1 LRSLSTNPTCDQ
13 LRRSLGWRQLAFP
26 LVVIVAGI
34 VAYHN
39 SFQAPFLFDDELS
52 IIQNPR
58 LRHLW
63 PLRQVLIGTMRPLV
77 DLSLALNYALDGLRV
92 WGYHAV
98 NLAIHVATA
107 LVLLGVVRRVLLM
120 DRLRPRY
127 GGSAQ
132 WLALAI
138 AVSWVV
144 HPLHTGAV
152 TYIVQRAELLMGLC
166 YLLVLYATIR
176 SADGQSAVW
185 SAVAILA
192 CVCGMTS
199 KPVMVTA
206 PMAALLLDRVFLSGS
221 VRGALRRRRW
231 LYAGLAATWVML
243 AALVAA
249 PWPVG
254 EPSAGLELQHVTPWA
269 YAATQPG
276 VILHYLRLAVWP
288 SALCLD
294 YAWPPAQTVRQIAL
308 ALAMVAGLGVATWWT
323 WRRRPALGFLGV
335 WFFLTLAP
343 TSSIIPIAD
352 LAVEYR
358 MYLPSIAVVV
368 LGVIGG
374 DVLLRRLLGARR
386 AWRRGC
392 ALAAAV
398 GVAMVLAVVTIHR
411 NHDYRS
417 AVVIWS
423 DTVAK
428 RPTNPRAH
436 NNLGLA
442 LVAEG
447 RFDEA
452 VARYAEALRLDPT
465 YAFVHNNW
473 GVVLVRQ
480 GRLDEAISHLT
491 QAVQLKPTDAKAYA
505 NLGVVLAMHGRLEEA
520 MQQYADALRLKPD
533 FPEAHN
539 NLGSALMHRQRF
551 QEAIAHYA
559 EALRLQP
566 DYPQVYNNWGLALAK
581 QGRHAE
587 AIPRYEAAVRMQPNS
602 AEAHHNW
609 GNALAM
615 QGRFADAI
623 EHYVEALRLKPTL
636 AEAHQNWANVCV
648 KWGKLDEAA
657 AHYRQALQV
666 RANYAEAHYN
676 LGVILIKQG
685 VVEEGRQ
692 HLATAIRLKPAY
704 RGGDRDTDRPAT
716 TSDGV
721 ADVSG
726 EPGG

>member
-1 LRSLSTNPTCDQ
+1 M
-13 LRRSLGWRQLAFP
+13 FP
-26 LVVIVAGI
+26 LVVIVAAI
-34 VAYHN
+34 VAYQS
-39 SFQAPFLFDDELS
+39 SFQAPFFFDDELS
-52 IIQNPR
+52 IVQNPR

-63 PLRQVLIGTMRPLV
+63 PLRQVLTGTMRPLV
-77 DLSLALNYALDGLRV
+77 DLSFAFNYALDGLRV

-98 NLAIHVATA
+98 NLAIHIATA
-107 LVLLGVVRRVLLM
+107 LVLSGIVRRTLLT
-120 DRLRPRY
+120 DRLRLRY
-127 GGSAQ
+127 DGSAP
-132 WLALAI
+132 WLALA
-138 AVSWVV
+138 VSAIWVV

-152 TYIVQRAELLMGLC
+152 TYIVQRAELLMGLSD
-166 YLLVLYATIR
+166 LFVLYAIIR
-176 SADGQSAVW
+176 STNGQSAAW
-185 SAVAILA
+185 SAAAVLA
-192 CVCGMTS
+192 CAGGMAS

-206 PMAALLLDRVFLSGS
+206 PVAALLFDRVYLAGS
-221 VRGALRRRRW
+221 FREALRRRRW
-231 LYAGLAATWVML
+231 LYAGLASTWAML
-243 AALVAA
+243 AAFVAA
-249 PWPVG
+249 PWPAG
-254 EPSAGLELQHVTPWA
+254 EPSAGLELKHVTPWT

-276 VILHYLRLAVWP
+276 VILHYLRLAIWP

-294 YAWPPAQTVRQIAL
+294 YAWPPAQTVRQIAPSL
-308 ALAMVAGLGVATWWT
+308 AAVAGLGVATWWV

-335 WFFLTLAP
+335 WFFLMLAP
-343 TSSIIPIAD
+343 TSSIVPIAD

-358 MYLPSIAVVV
+358 MYLPSIAVVA

-374 DVLLRRLLGARR
+374 DALLRRVIGAQHT
-386 AWRRGC
+386 WRRGC
-392 ALAAAV
+392 TV
-398 GVAMVLAVVTIHR
+398 AVVVVVAIALLIVTIRR

-417 AVVIWS
+417 AVAIWS

-428 RPTNPRAH
+428 RPANPRAH

-447 RFDEA
+447 RFGEA
-452 VARYAEALRLDPT
+452 AAQYAEALRLDPT

-473 GVVLVRQ
+473 GVALVRQ

-491 QAVQLKPTDAKAYA
+491 QAVQLKSTDAKAYA
-505 NLGVVLAMHGRLEEA
+505 NLGVVLAMQGRLDEA
-520 MQQYADALRLKPD
+520 MQQYTEALRLKPD

-551 QEAIAHYA
+551 QEAVAHYA

-566 DYPQVYNNWGLALAK
+566 DYPKVYNNWGLAMAK

-587 AIPRYEAAVRMQPNS
+587 AIPYYETAVRMQPDS

-615 QGRFADAI
+615 QGRFAEVIDRYA
-623 EHYVEALRLKPTL
+623 EALRLKPAL

-648 KWGKLDEAA
+648 KWGKLDEAVL
-657 AHYRQALQV
+657 HYRQALQV

-676 LGVILIKQG
+676 LGVVLIRQG
-685 VVEEGRQ
+685 MIEEGRQ

-704 RGGDRDTDRPAT
+704 RGGARDTGRSAT
-716 TSDGV
+716 TGGGV
-721 ADVSG
+721 VEEAGVPEG
-726 EPGG
+726 